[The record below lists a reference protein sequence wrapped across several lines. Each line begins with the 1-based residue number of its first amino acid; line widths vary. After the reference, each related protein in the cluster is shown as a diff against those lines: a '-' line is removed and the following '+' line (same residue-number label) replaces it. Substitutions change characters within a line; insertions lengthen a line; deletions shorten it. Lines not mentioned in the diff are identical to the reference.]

1 MEVLKEVLIKKF
13 TQAIREGNAGI
24 FAGAGL
30 SRASGYVDWKN
41 LLRPLAQNVKLDIE
55 KEKDYL
61 SVAQYCRNES
71 GSRGS
76 IMLKLVKMRM

>member
-1 MEVLKEVLIKKF
+1 MEVLREVLIKKF

-41 LLRPLAQNVKLDIE
+41 LLRPLAKNVNLDIE

-76 IMLKLVKMRM
+76 INQEILRNH

>member
-1 MEVLKEVLIKKF
+1 MEVLREVLIKKF

-41 LLRPLAQNVKLDIE
+41 LLRPLAKNVKLDS
-55 KEKDYL
+55 K
-61 SVAQYCRNES
+61 R
-71 GSRGS
+71 
-76 IMLKLVKMRM
+76 

>member
-1 MEVLKEVLIKKF
+1 MAVLRDTFIRKY

-41 LLRPLAQNVKLDIE
+41 LLRPLAKEVELDIE
-55 KEKDYL
+55 KEKDLL
-61 SVAQYCRNES
+61 SVAQYYRNES
-71 GSRGS
+71 GTVSYTH
-76 IMLKLVKMRM
+76 LTLPTN

>member
-1 MEVLKEVLIKKF
+1 MAISRDTLIRKY

-41 LLRPLAQNVKLDIE
+41 LLRPLAKEVALDIE
-55 KEKDYL
+55 KE
-61 SVAQYCRNES
+61 
-71 GSRGS
+71 
-76 IMLKLVKMRM
+76 